1 MNYSSGITS
10 DDEDMENQMV
20 GNGASEARTNE
31 SELSETLLDVAN
43 RMALA
48 GEDTPMQEE
57 ATHEH
62 KKQKQDHTGL
72 PNPQSDKD
80 ALETLHQIAGS
91 KWVTVNGALFTYRS
105 GLWTQD
111 VSGACHAD
119 AEGTASASGAAT

>member
-62 KKQKQDHTGL
+62 KKQKHDHTESRKAFLGRQKTGGASTTGKTGRCGRLTGL
-72 PNPQSDKD
+72 MPLAIIS
-80 ALETLHQIAGS
+80 S
-91 KWVTVNGALFTYRS
+91 
-105 GLWTQD
+105 
-111 VSGACHAD
+111 
-119 AEGTASASGAAT
+119 